1 MTSVT
6 SKIPEEFKVLS
17 ANDRVEYLQDLWD
30 YIADSPDQ
38 VPVPD
43 AHKQVLDDRLAAYKA
58 EPNLGKPW
66 EQIRDNILNKLQNT

>member
-17 ANDRVEYLQDLWD
+17 TSDRVEYLQSLWN
-30 YIADSPDQ
+30 YIADSPDK

-43 AHKQVLDDRLAAYKA
+43 AHKQVLGDRLAAYKTD
-58 EPNLGKPW
+58 PNLGKPW
-66 EQIRDNILNKLQNT
+66 DQTRDNILKKLRNT